1 VRMVLAVGRGSS
13 SAPGRSDGLG
23 PLAATLG
30 IGLHR
35 VRLRSGGSGAVQDL
49 GLADLA
55 ITDVGQLGRRRRS
68 LSGGTGQGPA
78 WRGGLG
84 GNLVVWGSW
93 ESALNWGGLRRRL
106 FSGIG

>member
-1 VRMVLAVGRGSS
+1 MRMVLAVGRGPS

-55 ITDVGQLGRRRRS
+55 IADVGQLGSSTQELKRGDWARPRMARRPGREF
-68 LSGGTGQGPA
+68 
-78 WRGGLG
+78 GGLG
-84 GNLVVWGSW
+84 FLGVCAKL
-93 ESALNWGGLRRRL
+93 GGLRRRL